1 MDMNTTLKVLRLAPG
16 ESLVLEHAA
25 GIEIQCRRGSL
36 WITQYG
42 DARDIVL
49 TAGRTFEL
57 ALATSTVLSSRNGA
71 EFLLQRMKCPG
82 LSVHDRHGWGQRLL
96 RALGPQSSGLVQR
109 GLEGRGRIER
119 IG

>member
-1 MDMNTTLKVLRLAPG
+1 MDMNTTLKELRLAPG

-25 GIEIQCRRGSL
+25 EIEIQCRRGSL

-57 ALATSTVLSSRNGA
+57 SLATSTVLSSRNGA

-82 LSVHDRHGWGQRLL
+82 RSMQEGHWGQRLL
-96 RALGPQSSGLVQR
+96 RALGPQSNGLVQR
-109 GLEGRGRIER
+109 GLEGRVRVER
-119 IG
+119 AW

>member
-1 MDMNTTLKVLRLAPG
+1 MDMNTTLKELRLAPG

-25 GIEIQCRRGSL
+25 GIEIQCRRGAL

-57 ALATSTVLSSRNGA
+57 SLATSTVLSSRDGA
-71 EFLLQRMKCPG
+71 EFLLRRRKHRG
-82 LSVHDRHGWGQRLL
+82 LGMQEGHWGQRLL
-96 RALGPQSSGLVQR
+96 RALGPRSNGLVQR
-109 GLEGRGRIER
+109 GLEGRVRVER
-119 IG
+119 AW